1 MRDNVPAPQIASWL
15 HQNHQAALKAIEVES
30 ILPKN
35 ISEWRCGGY
44 KEWEARQHRL
54 EEMQAQREFA
64 LELAQHSDG
73 SVQASN
79 VAIAASHIYEVLQD
93 FDIQELKKKLQEKP
107 ELYGLLLQGIS
118 QLSRVGVVERKLQ
131 LELTKYQD
139 KVAEIKR
146 KIAHELAK
154 AKKAG
159 GISGD
164 TIAKI
169 EEALNLL

>member
-1 MRDNVPAPQIASWL
+1 M
-15 HQNHQAALKAIEVES
+15 
-30 ILPKN
+30 
-35 ISEWRCGGY
+35 
-44 KEWEARQHRL
+44 
-54 EEMQAQREFA
+54 
-64 LELAQHSDG
+64 
-73 SVQASN
+73 
-79 VAIAASHIYEVLQD
+79 
-93 FDIQELKKKLQEKP
+93 
-107 ELYGLLLQGIS
+107 LLQGIS